1 MTLRFA
7 VIGHPIGHSLSPQ
20 MHTAALRALGVDATY
35 EAIEV
40 LPDALGDFVA
50 RVRSGEFRGA
60 NVTLPHKTH
69 VVPLLDAW
77 DAEVRGLGAVNTLI
91 HEPSAVRNTV
101 RGVNT
106 DTLGILHALEEHG
119 VSMEGR
125 NVLIIGTGGA
135 AAAAA
140 HAAGEADNVEVLGRR
155 LSREGNKQLQS
166 PARGALATLHYG
178 DGHGLREAFA
188 AADVVLQMSSAT
200 MGPDA
205 EAFMQQLP
213 MKALRPGVAVLEAV
227 YRPRETA
234 FLREARARGCLCV
247 DGVSMLVHQGAVAL
261 SRWLGRAPAEM
272 PIEAMREAVLR
283 ALETA

>member
-106 DTLGILHALEEHG
+106 DTHGIVHALKEHG
-119 VSMEGR
+119 VSMEDR
-125 NVLIIGTGGA
+125 NVIIIGTGGA

-140 HAAGEADNVEVLGRR
+140 HAAGDADNVEVLGRR
-155 LSREGNKQLQS
+155 NS

-188 AADVVLQMSSAT
+188 TADVVLQMSSAT

-272 PIEAMREAVLR
+272 PIEAMREAVLA

>member
-7 VIGHPIGHSLSPQ
+7 VIGQPIGHSLSPQ
-20 MHTAALRALGVDATY
+20 MHKAALRALGIDATY

-40 LPDALGDFVA
+40 LPDALADFVA

-60 NVTLPHKTH
+60 NVTLPHKTQ

-91 HEPSAVRNTV
+91 HEPGAHKNPVHKNTV

-106 DTLGILHALEEHG
+106 DTLGIVHALREQG
-119 VSMEGR
+119 VSMEDR
-125 NVLIIGTGGA
+125 NVIIIGTGGA

-140 HAAGEADNVEVLGRR
+140 HAAHDADNVEVLGRR
-155 LSREGNKQLQS
+155 NSV
-166 PARGALATLHYG
+166 ARGALATLHYG

-188 AADVVLQMSSAT
+188 AADIVLQMSSAT

-205 EAFMQQLP
+205 DAFMKQLP
-213 MKALRPGVAVLEAV
+213 MNSLRPGVVVLEAV

-234 FLREARARGCLCV
+234 FLREARARGCVCV
-247 DGVSMLVHQGAVAL
+247 DGTSMLVHQGAIAL
-261 SRWLGRAPAEM
+261 SRWLGRAPDEM
-272 PIEAMREAVLR
+272 PIEAMREAVLA
-283 ALETA
+283 ALHES

>member
-106 DTLGILHALEEHG
+106 DTLGIVHALEEHG
-119 VSMEGR
+119 VSMEDR
-125 NVLIIGTGGA
+125 NVIIIGTGGA

-140 HAAGEADNVEVLGRR
+140 HAARDADTVEVLGRR
-155 LSREGNKQLQS
+155 NS

-188 AADVVLQMSSAT
+188 TADVVLQMSSAT

-247 DGVSMLVHQGAVAL
+247 DGVSMLVHQGAIAL

-272 PIEAMREAVLR
+272 PIEAMREAVLT

>member
-7 VIGHPIGHSLSPQ
+7 VIGQPIGHSLSPQ
-20 MHTAALRALGVDATY
+20 MHKAALRALGIDATY

-40 LPDALGDFVA
+40 LPDALADFVA

-60 NVTLPHKTH
+60 NVTLPHKTQ

-91 HEPSAVRNTV
+91 HEPGAHKNTV

-106 DTLGILHALEEHG
+106 DTLGIVHALREQG
-119 VSMEGR
+119 VSMEDR
-125 NVLIIGTGGA
+125 NVIIIGTGGA

-140 HAAGEADNVEVLGRR
+140 HAAHDADNVEVLGRR
-155 LSREGNKQLQS
+155 NSV
-166 PARGALATLHYG
+166 ARGALATLHYG

-188 AADVVLQMSSAT
+188 AADIVLQMSSAT

-205 EAFMQQLP
+205 DAFMKQLP
-213 MKALRPGVAVLEAV
+213 MNSLRPGVVVLEAV

-234 FLREARARGCLCV
+234 FLREARTRGCVCV
-247 DGVSMLVHQGAVAL
+247 DGTSMLVHQGAIAL
-261 SRWLGRAPAEM
+261 SRWLGRAPVEM
-272 PIEAMREAVLR
+272 PIEAMREAVLA
-283 ALETA
+283 ALHES

>member
-7 VIGHPIGHSLSPQ
+7 VIGHPIGHTLSPK
-20 MHTAALRALGVDATY
+20 MHTAAFRALGIDATY

-40 LPDALGDFVA
+40 LPDSLADFVS

-60 NVTLPHKTH
+60 SVTLPHKTH

-91 HEPSAVRNTV
+91 HEPGALKNTV

-106 DTLGILHALEEHG
+106 DTLGIVNALKEHG
-119 VSMEGR
+119 VSMEDR
-125 NVLIIGTGGA
+125 NVIIIGTGGA

-140 HAAGEADNVEVLGRR
+140 HAARDADTVEVLGRR
-155 LSREGNKQLQS
+155 HSREENKQLQP

-205 EAFMQQLP
+205 EAFMKQLP
-213 MKALRPGVAVLEAV
+213 MNSLRPGVAVLEAV

-234 FLREARARGCLCV
+234 FLREARARGCVCV
-247 DGVSMLVHQGAVAL
+247 DGVGMLVHQGAIAL
-261 SRWLGRAPAEM
+261 SRWLGRAPVEM
-272 PIEAMREAVLR
+272 PIEAMRDAVLS
-283 ALETA
+283 ALT

>member
-20 MHTAALRALGVDATY
+20 MHNAALRALGIDATY

-40 LPDALGDFVA
+40 LPDALAAFVA

-60 NVTLPHKTH
+60 NITLPHKTQ

-77 DAEVRGLGAVNTLI
+77 DSEVRGLGAVNTLI
-91 HEPSAVRNTV
+91 HEPGAHKNTV

-106 DTLGILHALEEHG
+106 DTLGIVHALREQG
-119 VSMEGR
+119 VSMEDR
-125 NVLIIGTGGA
+125 NVIIIGTGGA

-140 HAAGEADNVEVLGRR
+140 HAARDADNVEVLGRR
-155 LSREGNKQLQS
+155 NS

-188 AADVVLQMSSAT
+188 TADVVLQMSSAT

-205 EAFMQQLP
+205 EAFMKQLP
-213 MKALRPGVAVLEAV
+213 MSSLRPGVAVLEAV

-234 FLREARARGCLCV
+234 FLREARARGCICV
-247 DGVSMLVHQGAVAL
+247 DGTSMLVHQGAIAL
-261 SRWLGRAPAEM
+261 SRWLGRAPVEM
-272 PIEAMREAVLR
+272 PIEAMREAVLA
-283 ALETA
+283 ALHEA